1 MRFSKQETLPL
12 ICLLIL
18 CMLIPA
24 ENPLAGPDK
33 QKVHAHWLFASH
45 RKQGHKILPIQGGP
59 RIQLQGPVVMENDP
73 IPPRVLL
80 GDSSGNLHLASKKG
94 EAELPPDQ
102 FAIEDGSDSIP
113 KLSGGFSPVT
123 PMESRKVV
131 GPWDRRKGNGVS
143 DPGRNSHGNQTHRQ
157 AGHECDPMALRQ
169 NAKRT
174 ISNSGWMVSLQVGK
188 IAWNLPSHTRTRCI
202 MKSEIG
208 KWTLSANRWRGIHEL
223 YLLNQPATAKEIA
236 TCQ

>member
-73 IPPRVLL
+73 IPPKVLL
-80 GDSSGNLHLASKKG
+80 GDSSGYLHLASKKG

-102 FAIEDGSDSIP
+102 FAIEGWLRLDSQNS
-113 KLSGGFSPVT
+113 SGGILSASHPNGVKEGGWALGQEEGKLVFLIREGNL
-123 PMESRKVV
+123 PMETKLIAKQAMNVTQWHHVV
-131 GPWDRRKGNGVS
+131 V
-143 DPGRNSHGNQTHRQ
+143 
-157 AGHECDPMALRQ
+157 
-169 NAKRT
+169 NAKADHFEL
-174 ISNSGWMVSLQVGK
+174 WMDG
-188 IAWNLPSHTRTRCI
+188 
-202 MKSEIG
+202 
-208 KWTLSANRWRGIHEL
+208 
-223 YLLNQPATAKEIA
+223 
-236 TCQ
+236 